1 MATYKELQEQAAKL
15 LEQAE
20 QQRQTEMKEA
30 LESIGKTMKDFD
42 ISLEEVFDYLRDSGF
57 QPSAASKARSR
68 KAKSSSTK
76 GTKVAPKYRN
86 PSTGDT
92 WTGRGRAPA
101 WIKEA
106 EEKGKS
112 RDKFLI
118 K

>member
-1 MATYKELQEQAAKL
+1 MATYKELQEQAARL

-20 QQRQTEMKEA
+20 QQRKTEMGEA
-30 LESIGKTMKDFD
+30 LQSIVKTMKDFD
-42 ISLEEVFDYLRDSGF
+42 ISLEEVFDHLRDSGF
-57 QPSAASKARSR
+57 QPSAAAKARSIR
-68 KAKSSSTK
+68 TK
-76 GTKVAPKYRN
+76 GKTGVKVAPKYRN

-92 WTGRGRAPA
+92 WTGRGRSPA

-118 K
+118 KS

>member
-1 MATYKELQEQAAKL
+1 MPSYKELQEQPARL

-20 QQRQTEMKEA
+20 QQRQAEIKDA
-30 LESIGKTMKDFD
+30 LNSIVKTMGDHD
-42 ISLEEVFDYLRDSGF
+42 IGLEELFDHLRASGF
-57 QPSAASKARSR
+57 QPKTSR
-68 KAKSSSTK
+68 KSAGKPR
-76 GTKVAPKYRN
+76 GTGAKVAPKYRN
-86 PSTGDT
+86 PATGDT